1 MNANPIDSTVD
12 RDRQS
17 FAQQMITAFFVLS
30 KTARMYESNNDSYQN
45 QTTRFFELLHKCMEG
60 RSSLTIQIAN
70 ERLFVDKIFL
80 TIDHDERMGSATVLE
95 RWEELGVGGLV
106 IGDSITREHIDILVR
121 TFWSFSSPGGDIYEN
136 LISKLADLGVDSIS
150 LMPRGQG
157 GQARFNEEHR
167 RAMRHHA
174 RNTFF
179 HAITTVTEVM
189 ALATRMEPISDS
201 CTRRVIH
208 SIIDQISDDDAAL
221 VELASIKDYDD
232 YTYAHSTNVCIYS
245 LTIGFRLGLSR
256 QELSELGYG
265 ALFHD
270 IGKVKLPSELIN
282 KPGSFDEHDWVLM
295 RTHPVHGAMTIAR
308 GLKLDPHMARA
319 TAVAFEHHINPD
331 FTGYPTLQEPRPV
344 NLYSRIVSIAD
355 NFDALTSGRIYIK
368 RAFPP
373 DEALSMMLFQM
384 QSKFDPFLLKLFV
397 NIIGIYPVGS
407 LALLSNGC
415 LALVTHTNQGEMHRP
430 VVRVIADAA
439 GQHDV
444 PKLLD
449 LADPANRAIDII
461 RLVDAKKYGLDLTR
475 YKLSD

>member
-1 MNANPIDSTVD
+1 
-12 RDRQS
+12 
-17 FAQQMITAFFVLS
+17 
-30 KTARMYESNNDSYQN
+30 
-45 QTTRFFELLHKCMEG
+45 
-60 RSSLTIQIAN
+60 
-70 ERLFVDKIFL
+70 
-80 TIDHDERMGSATVLE
+80 
-95 RWEELGVGGLV
+95 
-106 IGDSITREHIDILVR
+106 
-121 TFWSFSSPGGDIYEN
+121 
-136 LISKLADLGVDSIS
+136 
-150 LMPRGQG
+150 
-157 GQARFNEEHR
+157 
-167 RAMRHHA
+167 
-174 RNTFF
+174 
-179 HAITTVTEVM
+179 
-189 ALATRMEPISDS
+189 
-201 CTRRVIH
+201 
-208 SIIDQISDDDAAL
+208 
-221 VELASIKDYDD
+221 
-232 YTYAHSTNVCIYS
+232 

-308 GLKLDPHMARA
+308 GLKLDSHMARA

-439 GQHDV
+439 GPHDT
-444 PKLLD
+444 PALLD